1 MIKLTDELVRSE
13 LKEIMKLLK
22 RNNAL
27 LEEISLKIGRDVRC
41 GDVDELE
48 FEGDK

>member
-1 MIKLTDELVRSE
+1 MMYDSANERRLL
-13 LKEIMKLLK
+13 EIMKLLE

-41 GDVDELE
+41 GDADELE
-48 FEGDK
+48 FDG